1 MQHIQSEQSKHSFF
15 FVSVSN
21 VSAVRSAT
29 LSKPA
34 NGYVPAET
42 AALPADV
49 LVISCESVSEF
60 GQSHLRVRIQ
70 CDSMDLAGELLQDMV
85 KYFKID
91 ELESVADF
99 PQEYQK
105 FEEVLKRVAD
115 CNAARMS
122 LAADMADDSQRIKV
136 SSLAIETSSSSL
148 HIQYIR

>member
-1 MQHIQSEQSKHSFF
+1 M
-15 FVSVSN
+15 
-21 VSAVRSAT
+21 SAVRSAT

-42 AALPADV
+42 AVLPADV
-49 LVISCESVSEF
+49 LVISWESVSEF
-60 GQSHLRVRIQ
+60 GQSRLRLRIQ

-115 CNAARMS
+115 CNAARMN
-122 LAADMADDSQRIKV
+122 LAADMADDEDKSEF
-136 SSLAIETSSSSL
+136 AIETSSSSL
-148 HIQYIR
+148 HIQCMR

>member
-1 MQHIQSEQSKHSFF
+1 
-15 FVSVSN
+15 

-42 AALPADV
+42 AVLPAEV
-49 LVISCESVSEF
+49 LVISWESVSEF
-60 GQSHLRVRIQ
+60 GQSHLRLRIQ

-91 ELESVADF
+91 ELQSVADF

-115 CNAARMS
+115 CNAARMN

-136 SSLAIETSSSSL
+136 SSLLRLVAHRYAYNTYDDVCCMITTIASL
-148 HIQYIR
+148 RIGPGD